1 MKDYINK
8 TMIPAVMKFT
18 NLKVVMAIKNGFM
31 YTVPLTMIGSLFLLL
46 GNIPIPAI
54 AEVIE
59 NSGLASVFNHAYGA
73 TFGIAAVIAVIG
85 ISYSYAQKEGV
96 EPLAPAILA
105 LCSYILTL
113 QFSVTDAATGT
124 VLSNVLDKGD
134 LAAKGMIMAM
144 FIAVGVSWL
153 YCLFIKKGIKIKMPE
168 SVPEGV
174 ANSFAAIIP
183 GLVVITFFTIVY
195 AVLSAFHTTLIQEVY
210 RVIQMPLQG
219 LSDTLPGTLLI
230 AAIAPFLWCFGIHGG
245 TVSTAVTSGI
255 LQSNMLEN
263 QLILDSGLK
272 LTIANGGHIITSQ
285 FTDQITSLTGNGIT
299 LGIVL
304 YMLFLARSSQYKQL
318 GKLSI
323 IPACFG
329 INEPVIFSVP
339 VVLNP
344 IMFIPFVLT
353 PVLAAGMSWVSMYL
367 GLVPLF
373 TGITV
378 PWTTPPIISGF
389 ICGGWRMALLHV
401 AILVLSC
408 VLYFPF
414 IRKMDQITYQR
425 EQG

>member
-1 MKDYINK
+1 MKDFINK
-8 TMIPAVMKFT
+8 TMIPSVMKFT

-31 YTVPLTMIGSLFLLL
+31 YTVPLTIIGSLFLLL
-46 GNIPIPAI
+46 GNIPISAV
-54 AEVIE
+54 ANVIT
-59 NSGLASVFNHAYGA
+59 NSGLASVFDHAFGA
-73 TFGIAAVIAVIG
+73 TFGIAALIAVIG
-85 ISYSYAQKEGV
+85 IAYSYAKSEGV

-113 QFSVTDAATGT
+113 QFSATDSTGA
-124 VLSNVLDKGD
+124 VLKNVLNKAD

-174 ANSFAAIIP
+174 SNSFAAIIP
-183 GLVVITFFTIVY
+183 GLAVITSV
-195 AVLSAFHTTLIQEVY
+195 AVIYGILNAFDTTLIEVVY
-210 RVIQMPLQG
+210 RIIQMPLQG
-219 LSDTLPGTLLI
+219 LSDTLPGTLVI
-230 AAIAPFLWCFGIHGG
+230 AAIAPFLWCFGVHGG
-245 TVSTAVTSGI
+245 AVSSAVTSGI

-263 QLILDSGLK
+263 QMILESGLE

-299 LGIVL
+299 IGIVI
-304 YMLFLARSSQYKQL
+304 YMLFMAKSSQYKQL

-353 PVLAAGMSWVSMYL
+353 PVLSAGIAWISMYL

-373 TGITV
+373 SGITV
-378 PWTTPPIISGF
+378 PWTTPPVISGF

-401 AILVLSC
+401 VILLLSC
-408 VLYFPF
+408 ALYFPF
-414 IRKMDQITYQR
+414 VRKMDQITYQK